1 MMLTHLR
8 QTVEKLKSRVQKN
21 LDIIHKNERIVKKL
35 LEEPV
40 SNERSSKLEEKYQE
54 NKKLLAENNDSI
66 KLQLQLTK
74 FIDAYKNELEKTED
88 EQFNEAEA
96 PEEAEVPLSREE
108 IFELTINKEMQFDEN
123 HPYYEDEEFFNDLME
138 HFSSIEDYEM
148 CGFLLDNKKKLHDS

>member
-1 MMLTHLR
+1 MLTHLR
-8 QTVEKLKSRVQKN
+8 QTVEILKGRVQKN

-40 SNERSSKLEEKYQE
+40 SNERSQKLEEKYQE
-54 NKKLLAENNDSI
+54 NKKLLTENNDSI

-74 FIDAYKNELEKTED
+74 FIDTYKNEFEEIED
-88 EQFNEAEA
+88 EQFKKTEA
-96 PEEAEVPLSREE
+96 PEETEAPLTREDV
-108 IFELTINKEMQFDEN
+108 FRLTINKEIQFDEH